1 MAAVAAPPSD
11 RGYSGFVSG
20 QASCHN
26 HDGGPVHHG
35 LVVSGPAFVVAD
47 QPAVPQQPAEG
58 ALDDPSAADDLE
70 AGLVA
75 ALDDLQGEA
84 GGLFHPDGQRLAVI
98 AAVGPHDLQGGQGVQ
113 QADGQ
118 ELSPGA
124 VADLGA
130 GDHDRQQPALGVD
143 GGVPASAVDFLPAV
157 EPAAVLADGIGGLD
171 DLGVGDE
178 GRRLAPPGAG
188 GAAERRRPPP
198 ATRRRSWPRRTPR
211 PASPSDRAPSAVR
224 PPALSRP
231 SPSRPRAAALATAHR
246 WCPTDTPAAGH
257 GTGIRAR
264 CNCWRC
270 GQGKGRQASRT
281 PGTGWLRHLSRTRS
295 PLTFPADTPDVT
307 RSTRVTPATS
317 APADLYLQALSLPFN
332 LGCPAL

>member
-143 GGVPASAVDFLPAV
+143 GGVTAPPVDFLPAM
-157 EPAAVLADGIGGLD
+157 ET
-171 DLGVGDE
+171 
-178 GRRLAPPGAG
+178 AG
-188 GAAERRRPPP
+188 GPP
-198 ATRRRSWPRRTPR
+198 A
-211 PASPSDRAPSAVR
+211 RAGGSGGSV
-224 PPALSRP
+224 
-231 SPSRPRAAALATAHR
+231 
-246 WCPTDTPAAGH
+246 G
-257 GTGIRAR
+257 
-264 CNCWRC
+264 
-270 GQGKGRQASRT
+270 
-281 PGTGWLRHLSRTRS
+281 
-295 PLTFPADTPDVT
+295 
-307 RSTRVTPATS
+307 
-317 APADLYLQALSLPFN
+317 
-332 LGCPAL
+332 